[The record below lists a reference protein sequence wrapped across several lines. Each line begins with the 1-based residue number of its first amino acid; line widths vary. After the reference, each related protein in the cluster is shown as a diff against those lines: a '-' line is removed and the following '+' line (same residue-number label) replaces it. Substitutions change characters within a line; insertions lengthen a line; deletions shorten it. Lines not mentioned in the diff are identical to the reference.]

1 VVSGVPD
8 PLSGPA
14 YPIDAG
20 SPPESTW
27 SVDVAPWDPTRSPL
41 DHPRGF
47 REAAALLTSRLLARH
62 GAANLDRIEDA
73 VQEAF
78 VAAARAWPLR
88 GQPSQP
94 LAWLSRVAERRYLD
108 LGRATRRWV
117 PEDDTLP
124 TSEAVDEHDSD
135 EHGGAFTQTAH
146 DPLPLLFMCCHPSLS
161 SESRV
166 ALTLKQVSQ
175 LSVPEIARLL
185 GAEPAAVAQRLVRAK
200 RSLQSQRESFV
211 VPTDAELPA
220 RLSDVLLVC
229 YALFTT
235 GHHAPEDNEPFE
247 ATRCVEA
254 LRLVEMLRRW
264 PPTAQPATHALAAL
278 CWFTMARQPA
288 RVVNGTLVPLEAQD
302 RSLWDRR
309 CLARGIAAL
318 RASLSGPELS
328 RYHVE
333 AHLASLHS
341 LAPSFAQTPWDDV
354 VRGYDRLLDIAPSPA
369 ARLARAVSLAHA
381 GRHAEALEALEHMPS
396 EAGLP
401 AALLAEWHATA
412 ATLAMLRGEPAQ
424 AASAYEQALAHA
436 ADEALGGQRHEA
448 VRAFWATRLAETRLS
463 AGQALAS
470 ADSLSPSTV
479 RPQKTTPG
487 GSAL

>member
-14 YPIDAG
+14 YPVDAG

-27 SVDVAPWDPTRSPL
+27 SVDVAPWDPTGSPL
-41 DHPRGF
+41 EHPRGF

-62 GAANLDRIEDA
+62 GTANLDRIEDA

-88 GQPSQP
+88 GQPGQP

-108 LGRATRRWV
+108 LGRATRRWLA
-117 PEDDTLP
+117 EDDTLP
-124 TSEAVDEHDSD
+124 TPEAVEDHDST
-135 EHGGAFTQTAH
+135 FTQTAH

-211 VPTDAELPA
+211 VPADAELPA

-229 YALFTT
+229 YALFTA
-235 GHHAPEDNEPFE
+235 GHHAPEDNEPSE

-254 LRLVEMLRRW
+254 LRLVEKLRRW

-288 RVVNGTLVPLEAQD
+288 RIVNDTLVPLEAQD

-309 CLARGIAAL
+309 CLARGVAAL
-318 RASLSGPELS
+318 HASLSGPELT

-333 AHLASLHS
+333 ANLASLHS

-381 GRHAEALEALEHMPS
+381 GRHAEALEALEHTRS
-396 EAGLP
+396 EAGFP
-401 AALLAEWHATA
+401 AALQAEWYATA
-412 ATLAMLRGEPAQ
+412 ATLAMLRGDPAQ
-424 AASAYEQALAHA
+424 AASAYAQALAHA
-436 ADEALGGQRHEA
+436 ADEAPGGQRLEA
-448 VRAFWATRLAETRLS
+448 VRAFWATRLAEARLS

-470 ADSLSPSTV
+470 ADSQAPSTV
-479 RPQKTTPG
+479 RPQESTLDGP
-487 GSAL
+487 AL

>member
-1 VVSGVPD
+1 VPD

-14 YPIDAG
+14 YPVDAG

-27 SVDVAPWDPTRSPL
+27 PADIAPWDPRRSPL

-62 GAANLDRIEDA
+62 GTADFDRIEDA

-117 PEDDTLP
+117 PEDDTLS
-124 TSEAVDEHDSD
+124 TADAAEEHD
-135 EHGGAFTQTAH
+135 GAFTQTAH

-175 LSVPEIARLL
+175 LGVPEIARLL
-185 GAEPAAVAQRLVRAK
+185 GAEPTAVAQRLVRAK

-220 RLSDVLLVC
+220 RLGDVLLVC
-229 YALFTT
+229 YALFTA
-235 GHHAPEDNEPFE
+235 GHLPTIDDASDE
-247 ATRCVEA
+247 ASRCVEA

-264 PPTAQPATHALAAL
+264 PPTAKPATHALAAL
-278 CWFTMARQPA
+278 CWFTLARQPA
-288 RVVNGTLVPLEAQD
+288 RFVNGALVPLDLQD
-302 RSLWDRR
+302 RGLWDRR
-309 CLARGIAAL
+309 CLARGVAAL
-318 RASLSGPELS
+318 SASLTGPELT

-333 AHLASLHS
+333 AYLASLHS
-341 LAPSFAQTPWDDV
+341 LAPSFAETPWEAV
-354 VRGYDRLLDIAPSPA
+354 VRAYDRLLDIAPSPA
-369 ARLARAVSLAHA
+369 ARLARVVSLAHA
-381 GRHAEALEALEHMPS
+381 GRHVDAQHALDDMQRDASVSGVL
-396 EAGLP
+396 A
-401 AALLAEWHATA
+401 AEWHATA
-412 ATLAMLRGEPAQ
+412 ATLAMLRGEPAR
-424 AASAYEQALAHA
+424 AASAYEQALTSWTDQAQQHEERHHA
-436 ADEALGGQRHEA
+436 A
-448 VRAFWATRLAETRLS
+448 VRAFWTTRLAEARLS
-463 AGQALAS
+463 AARAIAS
-470 ADSLSPSTV
+470 ADNKSPSTI
-479 RPQKTTPG
+479 RPQGPTPG
-487 GSAL
+487 GPAL